1 MTEITAALVKEL
13 REKSGAGMMDCKKAL
28 IENNG
33 DIEAAIDWL
42 RAKGISKADKKSGRT
57 AAEGL
62 IGIAGAGH
70 KAVVV
75 ELNSE
80 TDFVARND
88 AFQDL
93 VRGIASVAL
102 STDGTVE
109 AISAATY
116 PASGKPVADTV
127 KDAIATIGENM
138 TLRRAAKLEVEHGV
152 VATYIHNAAGDGIGK
167 LGVLVALKSIGDK
180 AVLTSIGRQVA
191 MHIAAT
197 NPLAIRADEVDAA
210 VAERERNVFIEQARE
225 SGKPEAIIEKMVDG
239 RMRKFFEEVALLSQ
253 AFVINPDLTVGAAI
267 KEAEKEAGAPIE
279 VTGMARLLLGEGVE
293 KEETDFAAEVAAA
306 AKG

>member
-1 MTEITAALVKEL
+1 MAEITAAMVKEL

-28 IENNG
+28 TETNG

-62 IGIAGAGH
+62 IGIASAGH
-70 KAVVV
+70 KAVVI

-102 STDGTVE
+102 TTDGSVE
-109 AISAATY
+109 AIAAATY
-116 PASGKPVADTV
+116 PASGKPVADSI

-138 TLRRAAKLEVEHGV
+138 TLRRSAMLQVEHGV
-152 VATYIHNAAGDGIGK
+152 VATSVHNAAGIGK
-167 LGVLVALKSIGDK
+167 LGVLVALKSVGDK
-180 AVLTSIGRQVA
+180 EVLTSIGRQVA

-197 NPLAIRADEVDAA
+197 NPLAIRAEEVDAA
-210 VAERERNVFIEQARE
+210 VAERERNVFIEQSRA

-253 AFVINPDLTVGAAI
+253 AFVVNPDVTVGQAV
-267 KEAEKEAGAPIE
+267 KDAEKLAGAAIE

-293 KEETDFAAEVAAA
+293 KEETDFAAEVAAV

>member
-1 MTEITAALVKEL
+1 MAEITAALVKEL

-28 IENNG
+28 TETNG

-62 IGIAGAGH
+62 IGIASAGH
-70 KAVVV
+70 RAVVI

-102 STDGTVE
+102 TTDGSVE

-116 PASGKPVADTV
+116 PASGKPVADTI

-138 TLRRAAKLEVEHGV
+138 TLRRSALLQVEHGV
-152 VATYIHNAAGDGIGK
+152 VATYVHNAAGDGIGK
-167 LGVLVALKSIGDK
+167 LGVLVALKSVGDK
-180 AVLTSIGRQVA
+180 EVLTSLGRQVA

-197 NPLAIRADEVDAA
+197 NPLAIRAEEVDAT
-210 VAERERNVFIEQARE
+210 VAERERNVFIEQSRA

-253 AFVINPDLTVGAAI
+253 AFVINPDVTVGQAV
-267 KEAEKEAGAPIE
+267 KDAEKLAGASIE

-293 KEETDFAAEVAAA
+293 KEESDFAAEVAAV